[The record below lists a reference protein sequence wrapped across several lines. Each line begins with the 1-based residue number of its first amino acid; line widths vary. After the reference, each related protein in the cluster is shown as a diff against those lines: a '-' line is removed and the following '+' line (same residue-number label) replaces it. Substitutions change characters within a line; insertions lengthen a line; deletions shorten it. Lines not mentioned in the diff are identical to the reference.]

1 MLCIHELVVSAEKGS
16 ENSSH
21 MSQSESSG
29 FPRKQ
34 EIEGDETKERK
45 RNQRMGGKFQKTTR
59 KGINETGGVR

>member
-16 ENSSH
+16 ENSS
-21 MSQSESSG
+21 ESFG